1 MKIVALDLGKFN
13 STMCRYDSK
22 TRKASFMTVATQR
35 DYLKRRF
42 HDCDADLVVM
52 EACGPSGW
60 ISDLAQSQGLK
71 TLVCSTNEEACQWAN
86 VKRKTLDQRI
96 NKTRNTTRAWFVNH
110 GIEIASGGK
119 LAEQFKPDAEKF
131 ALGRSS
137 RPSRHHDRAVDAIKN
152 FSDTSP

>member
-13 STMCRYDSK
+13 STMCRYDSI

-35 DYLKRRF
+35 EYLKRIF
-42 HDCDADLVVM
+42 DNCDADLVVM

-71 TLVCSTNEEACQWAN
+71 TLVCSTNEEAWGRAN
-86 VKRKTLDQRI
+86 VKRKTLDQRM
-96 NKTRNTTRAWFVNH
+96 NKTKNTSRVWFVYSR
-110 GIEIASGGK
+110 IASGGQ
-119 LAEQFKPDAEKF
+119 LAERFNPDAEKF
-131 ALGRSS
+131 ALGRSP
-137 RPSRHHDRAVDAIKN
+137 RPSRHHDRADDVIKN